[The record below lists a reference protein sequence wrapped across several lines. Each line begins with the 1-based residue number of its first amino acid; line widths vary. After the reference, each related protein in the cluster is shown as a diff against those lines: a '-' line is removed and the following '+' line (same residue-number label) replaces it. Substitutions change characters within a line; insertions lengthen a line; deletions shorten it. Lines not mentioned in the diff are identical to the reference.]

1 MEPSV
6 DRTAAPF
13 LSLPVLPVLAFA
25 STSERRV
32 RLPPLARSKSRT
44 APANRICAPV
54 LEISTAALLGTLIVS
69 VMAISAVTTMGSV
82 YESTAALRA
91 SKVATSTALVQ
102 MKRFARATKHQIF
115 PRWKMHR
122 EPAMARFGSSDI
134 LTRRGRW
141 RPRDMLA
148 KGAGSKA
155 RAICHDDN

>member
-6 DRTAAPF
+6 DRTAAPC
-13 LSLPVLPVLAFA
+13 LSLPVLAFA

-44 APANRICAPV
+44 APANRICVPV

-69 VMAISAVTTMGSV
+69 VMAISAVTTMGSM
-82 YESTAALRA
+82 YESTASLRA
-91 SKVATSTALVQ
+91 AKVATSTALVQ

-134 LTRRGRW
+134 LARRALAAARHAGR
-141 RPRDMLA
+141 RVLA
-148 KGAGSKA
+148 A
-155 RAICHDDN
+155 RHAPFVTTTT